1 MKLEEYFKKQNCEKE
16 KEFLISK
23 IKELE
28 NNINE
33 INEKLERKKRIISNK
48 KKENLILAEMLSDKK
63 DEISSL
69 AEIVKVIDS
78 SSFKSTF
85 ENFEQKEK
93 NKIKLIQE
101 LTNSP
106 DYTDNSD
113 ESEAEDEESQEPKS
127 ITAEY

>member
-1 MKLEEYFKKQNCEKE
+1 MKLEEDFKKQNCEKE

-28 NNINE
+28 RNINE

-113 ESEAEDEESQEPKS
+113 ESEEENNTSLS
-127 ITAEY
+127 IE

>member
-1 MKLEEYFKKQNCEKE
+1 MKLEEDFKKQNCEKE

-113 ESEAEDEESQEPKS
+113 ESEEENNTSLS
-127 ITAEY
+127 IE